1 MLSDRRAG
9 KNKAD
14 VLCRIPGMP
23 KKQRRLGPQR
33 LDPQGMF
40 TPEESVADEV
50 QPPDS
55 LPALAEE
62 RFTHWKT

>member
-1 MLSDRRAG
+1 MIEERERTKLMCSVEPQKRPE
-9 KNKAD
+9 N
-14 VLCRIPGMP
+14 
-23 KKQRRLGPQR
+23 RRLGPQR
-33 LDPQGMF
+33 LDVQGRF

-62 RFTHWKT
+62 RFTHWKTEF